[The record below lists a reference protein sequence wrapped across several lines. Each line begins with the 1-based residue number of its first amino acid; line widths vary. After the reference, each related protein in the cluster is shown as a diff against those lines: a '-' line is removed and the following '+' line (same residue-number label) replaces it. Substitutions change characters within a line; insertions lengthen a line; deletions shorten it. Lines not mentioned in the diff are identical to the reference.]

1 MAYGITNS
9 SQLIDI
15 STIYKGC
22 DKIDEAAKYYTKCS
36 EKLND
41 ASTTCNKDAMS
52 IDGKTMQPT
61 IDELADSIKELP
73 ATIKEFTDQIR
84 SIASQI
90 LVNQQN
96 ELAAY
101 EEAQKKKEV

>member
-15 STIYKGC
+15 AAIYKGC
-22 DKIDEAAKYYTKCS
+22 DKIDEAAKLYIECS
-36 EKLND
+36 KKLND

-61 IDELADSIKELP
+61 IDELADSIKELTT
-73 ATIKEFTDQIR
+73 TITSFTDQIR
-84 SIASQI
+84 SLASQI
-90 LVNQQN
+90 LVSQQN

-101 EEAQKKKEV
+101 QESLKKSEA

>member
-1 MAYGITNS
+1 MAYGITSS

-15 STIYKGC
+15 TTIYKGC
-22 DKIDEAAKYYTKCS
+22 DKIDEAAKNYTKCS

-61 IDELADSIKELP
+61 IDELADMIKDLT
-73 ATIKEFTDQIR
+73 ATITSYTAQIR
-84 SIASQI
+84 SVASQI

-96 ELAAY
+96 ELVAY
-101 EEAQKKKEV
+101 QESLKKKS

>member
-1 MAYGITNS
+1 MAYGITSS

-15 STIYKGC
+15 TTIYKGC

-61 IDELADSIKELP
+61 IDELADSIKGLT
-73 ATIKEFTDQIR
+73 ATITSYTAQIR
-84 SIASQI
+84 SLASQI

-101 EEAQKKKEV
+101 QESLKKKS

>member
-1 MAYGITNS
+1 MAYGITSS
-9 SQLIDI
+9 SQLIDVA
-15 STIYKGC
+15 TIYSGC

-36 EKLND
+36 EKLNA

-61 IDELADSIKELP
+61 IDGHADSIKGLT
-73 ATIKEFTDQIR
+73 ATITSFTAQIR
-84 SIASQI
+84 SLASQI

-101 EEAQKKKEV
+101 QESLKKKS